1 MLLGTTGGFRGTH
14 ASYQTYDASHIPAAG
29 KVRERGELESTAAC
43 IKFEERPPTPDRI
56 KPYRG
61 PNQQEPGRTFK
72 HFGTARDPEPD
83 GVFGVATR
91 PDPEEGVQHALNQ
104 GPQDELGRF
113 RQEQAERVYAS
124 NKREP
129 LGKAFQRGH
138 VLPDGLGTQVPFG
151 VPVRARELEA
161 EGQVKATMRGSG
173 QEEDPEARELYK
185 RTHGDYEPG
194 EQRTRGYD
202 WGGRD
207 PRGMVFG
214 RPPAPHDGAEVARVL
229 AHAGAGGLA
238 VVPATLADFKA
249 THDDTLGAPRSLGYG
264 DRAATAAPAG
274 LASTRFDELGVEA
287 LLKNQAAPED
297 LAPDA
302 DLGRS
307 LRPGWRNVTQPGD
320 EGRRFGVPSVRT
332 DVPAPRTHSLANAT
346 NFGNEPDAA
355 SLVFPSV
362 GADRGVGDEVLT
374 RAQTLDEIRGV
385 VAAAGVALEEGVL
398 SRAFEMAS
406 AGTGKCT
413 WAGFL
418 RAKARVMAEMAGL

>member
-1 MLLGTTGGFRGTH
+1 M
-14 ASYQTYDASHIPAAG
+14 
-29 KVRERGELESTAAC
+29 
-43 IKFEERPPTPDRI
+43 
-56 KPYRG
+56 
-61 PNQQEPGRTFK
+61 
-72 HFGTARDPEPD
+72 
-83 GVFGVATR
+83 
-91 PDPEEGVQHALNQ
+91 
-104 GPQDELGRF
+104 
-113 RQEQAERVYAS
+113 
-124 NKREP
+124 
-129 LGKAFQRGH
+129 
-138 VLPDGLGTQVPFG
+138 PFG

-185 RTHGDYEPG
+185 RTHGDYEPGEPSLAHGRRPWLGQTRRSLSSSTHRHRCLIARWQSPHLAARAG